1 MCLNNK
7 LQFDDFHFVGIMEKL
22 GLGPDRLL
30 SDNPKLVYARING
43 FGQNGPLTEK
53 AGHDINYISMSGKFV
68 TFLLRNWVDLFGSGY
83 WIIFDATFT
92 RGKKYQY
99 FCGGQFY

>member
-7 LQFDDFHFVGIMEKL
+7 LQFDHFHFVGIMEKL

-43 FGQNGPLTEK
+43 FGQNGPLTKK

-68 TFLLRNWVDLFGSGY
+68 TFLLRNWVDLIGSDY
-83 WIIFDATFT
+83 WIFDATFT
-92 RGKKYQY
+92 KISVFLWR
-99 FCGGQFY
+99 